1 MKHVLWITIPE
12 AAWDTLAQ
20 WPELDHS
27 GDPIEFVTR
36 AQAIYAEVE
45 FGDWL
50 NENIEGGFE
59 ATYNA
64 FATQDC
70 MEIVFQFS
78 SLRDMRS
85 FQQAFKVDAVYLA
98 HED

>member
-20 WPELDHS
+20 WPELDTP
-27 GDPIEFVTR
+27 GDANELVTR

-50 NENIEGGFE
+50 NENIESGFE
-59 ATYNA
+59 ATYDA

-85 FQQAFKVDAVYLA
+85 FQKAFKVDAVYLA